1 MDSMNKKEQYVVSV
15 INSPVP
21 SISDEMVLRIA
32 NKHASNLNVEH
43 VSLVLRS
50 PITESEIIKSYFGK
64 FSSGVV
70 YFDDVKKLDIENF
83 TVVCDNSISE
93 NFDDCIVVPVENI
106 SLIEHALSGDI
117 ESFKRQSFNDLR
129 EMDCRVLFNMIR
141 EHHNI
146 EPVNYIETQKNDLRE
161 EYLSGNIFNIGD
173 VVEHKSQLFEIL
185 DRGSNY
191 LLVVNES
198 GQTKRIWI
206 KDSAET
212 NKSMPWEPSNIQ
224 EEIFYKGYETKNF
237 NKISEDT
244 RNEFKQL
251 VESGSDPYLILKTI
265 KMMDQYIET
274 EESSI
279 LASLQ
284 ECIKK
289 IKEDIAT
296 SDYKISSDGR
306 RYPAR
311 RITFKNK
318 INGK

>member
-117 ESFKRQSFNDLR
+117 ES
-129 EMDCRVLFNMIR
+129 
-141 EHHNI
+141 
-146 EPVNYIETQKNDLRE
+146 
-161 EYLSGNIFNIGD
+161 
-173 VVEHKSQLFEIL
+173 L
-185 DRGSNY
+185 DR
-191 LLVVNES
+191 
-198 GQTKRIWI
+198 
-206 KDSAET
+206 
-212 NKSMPWEPSNIQ
+212 KSTRLNSSH
-224 EEIFYKGYETKNF
+224 GYISYAVFCLKKKKKKKNN
-237 NKISEDT
+237 NKI
-244 RNEFKQL
+244 
-251 VESGSDPYLILKTI
+251 
-265 KMMDQYIET
+265 
-274 EESSI
+274 
-279 LASLQ
+279 
-284 ECIKK
+284 IKK
-289 IKEDIAT
+289 
-296 SDYKISSDGR
+296 
-306 RYPAR
+306 
-311 RITFKNK
+311 
-318 INGK
+318 